1 MLRHHSLSS
10 FSPLRVLYIG
20 IFPAVSP
27 VRLECVFAKVAVR
40 INEDSLVHFIG
51 RNCSMPDAFC
61 YKSASNE
68 FREDRM
74 KTADD
79 GWTRTN
85 QQFRIISLRYVA
97 HEKKYKYM
105 EKELDENRG

>member
-1 MLRHHSLSS
+1 
-10 FSPLRVLYIG
+10 
-20 IFPAVSP
+20 
-27 VRLECVFAKVAVR
+27 
-40 INEDSLVHFIG
+40 
-51 RNCSMPDAFC
+51 
-61 YKSASNE
+61 
-68 FREDRM
+68 M

>member
-10 FSPLRVLYIG
+10 FGPLRVLYNG

-40 INEDSLVHFIG
+40 INEDPLVHFIC

-61 YKSASNE
+61 YKGASNG
-68 FREDRM
+68 FRENRM
-74 KTADD
+74 KTADIL
-79 GWTRTN
+79 W
-85 QQFRIISLRYVA
+85 
-97 HEKKYKYM
+97 M
-105 EKELDENRG
+105 DED